1 MKEEGQDG
9 AMGNRRVG
17 VTTSLAEELG
27 PARPGSL
34 SFQKKIK
41 VQMFTGSL
49 PMCFKAGIWARNVR
63 HCAGHKS
70 LSEGQL
76 WLTDFQ
82 FTGTIK

>member
-34 SFQKKIK
+34 S
-41 VQMFTGSL
+41 L

-76 WLTDFQ
+76 WPTDYQ
-82 FTGTIK
+82 FTGTMK